1 MQPMDDLIFQQ
12 IPIGPMANFVYLIG
26 SKSTREAAIVDPAW
40 SADELARIAEQ
51 ADLKVE
57 HILVTHTHPD
67 HVGGDLMGQEIEG
80 LPAMLE
86 RWKAKVYIHKAEA
99 ELYKGVPKSEIVAN
113 DEHTEIVLGEVSIRF
128 LHTPGHTPG
137 SQCFMLSDRLVS
149 GDTLFIGSCG
159 RVDLPGSNPEDLY
172 FSLTQKLMKLG
183 DETAVFPGHNYAAHA
198 TSTTIGAEKG
208 HNPFFNFSSK
218 QDFLAAMGITG

>member
-1 MQPMDDLIFQQ
+1 M
-12 IPIGPMANFVYLIG
+12 
-26 SKSTREAAIVDPAW
+26 E
-40 SADELARIAEQ
+40 
-51 ADLKVE
+51 
-57 HILVTHTHPD
+57 
-67 HVGGDLMGQEIEG
+67 
-80 LPAMLE
+80 
-86 RWKAKVYIHKAEA
+86 
-99 ELYKGVPKSEIVAN
+99 
-113 DEHTEIVLGEVSIRF
+113 
-128 LHTPGHTPG
+128 TPGHTPEG
-137 SQCFMLSDRLVS
+137 ISILVFDLEKDAAS
-149 GDTLFIGSCG
+149 PYAALTGDTLFIGSCG